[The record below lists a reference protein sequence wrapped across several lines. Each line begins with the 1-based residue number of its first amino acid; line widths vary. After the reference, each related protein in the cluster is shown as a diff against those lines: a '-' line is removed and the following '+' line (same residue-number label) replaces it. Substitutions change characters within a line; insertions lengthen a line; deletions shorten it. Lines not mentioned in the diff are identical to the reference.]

1 MPKKLS
7 CKPGLNLER
16 DEHFPSVYDGAP
28 AHHNPGIPGHNT
40 KLKKLLP
47 YSPFLNIVQQA
58 ISTLKSAIKADISR
72 PEIQEQ
78 MNNREEARRLEI
90 ALGNDRTQLLLSYN
104 EISLPLSPVYTT
116 IFRHGTRLN
125 LAPVPNIFGPA
136 PFIFDV

>member
-47 YSPFLNIVQQA
+47 YSAFLNIVQQA
-58 ISTLKSAIKADISR
+58 ISILKAAIKADISR
-72 PEIQEQ
+72 PEIQEK
-78 MNNREEARRLEI
+78 MNNREEERRLEI
-90 ALGNDRTQLLLSYN
+90 ALGNLTHSAVAILQRN
-104 EISLPLSPVYTT
+104 IPTT
-116 IFRHGTRLN
+116 KPGLHDNFFGT
-125 LAPVPNIFGPA
+125 VS
-136 PFIFDV
+136 V